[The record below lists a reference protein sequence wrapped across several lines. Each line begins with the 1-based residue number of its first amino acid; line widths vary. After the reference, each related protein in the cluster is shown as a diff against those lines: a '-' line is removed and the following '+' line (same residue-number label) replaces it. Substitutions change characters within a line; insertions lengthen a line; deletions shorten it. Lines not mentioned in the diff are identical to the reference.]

1 MSEKY
6 GDPLVKTKKGNKL
19 YAKTKRQ
26 AKLVDCIN
34 EHQITVCHGPAG
46 TGKTFVTT
54 CLAVK
59 ALINGEVDK
68 IVVTRPAVSA
78 GENLGFLPGDIDN
91 KMDPF
96 LRPIFDV
103 LELVYPK
110 ETKTKTT
117 SEKAGGRRKPGRP
130 PKTTPQTTSNTT
142 SVEWSDKVEM
152 VPFAYMRGRT
162 FHNSFIIADEM
173 QNATKEQV
181 RMIMTRIGMN
191 SKMVIDGDIE
201 QTDIGR
207 NNGLNYLI
215 KKLEQKPINDI
226 GQIFFE
232 QKDIV
237 RNKIINDIENLFKVE
252 SYKDN
257 PDIISNH

>member
-1 MSEKY
+1 MSEKF
-6 GDPLVKTKKGNKL
+6 GEPLIKTKKGNKL
-19 YAKTKRQ
+19 YPKTKKQ
-26 AKLVDCIN
+26 VGLVHAIAN
-34 EHQITVCHGPAG
+34 NQITVCHGPAG

-103 LELVYPK
+103 LDLVYPK
-110 ETKTKTT
+110 ETRK
-117 SEKAGGRRKPGRP
+117 SSAERGGGKRKPGRP
-130 PKTTPQTTSNTT
+130 PKSSVPKEQSKT

-152 VPFAYMRGRT
+152 VPFAFMRGRT

-173 QNATKEQV
+173 QNATKEQL
-181 RMIMTRIGMN
+181 RMIMTRIGMG

-201 QTDIGR
+201 QTDIGI
-207 NNGLNYLI
+207 NNGLRYLI
-215 KKLEQKPINDI
+215 NKLDKNPINDI
-226 GQIFFE
+226 SQIFFD

-237 RNKIINDIENLFKVE
+237 RNKIINDIENMFKSD
-252 SYKDN
+252 SYKDH
-257 PDIISNH
+257 PGIESNF